1 MGRISSPSFFCLS
14 SLLFCRPGCTEE
26 ALGLCFP
33 TQPCNVM
40 AAELRWSCGHC
51 HSVLWWLP
59 SAGGLVFKLSRD
71 SWVYPPELKGL
82 TRFLYVR
89 TASAVPP
96 FKSGPW
102 PPPRHSLF
110 YCRVESLL
118 KTFLFIYLTS
128 VGLSFSMQDLLVL
141 TCELFVASCGI

>member
-14 SLLFCRPGCTEE
+14 LLLSCRRGCTEE
-26 ALGLCFP
+26 TLGLYFP

-51 HSVLWWLP
+51 HSILWRLP

-82 TRFLYVR
+82 THFLYVR
-89 TASAVPP
+89 TAVQYRPLNQ
-96 FKSGPW
+96 GPG
-102 PPPRHSLF
+102 PPPPHSLF
-110 YCRVESLL
+110 CCRVESLL